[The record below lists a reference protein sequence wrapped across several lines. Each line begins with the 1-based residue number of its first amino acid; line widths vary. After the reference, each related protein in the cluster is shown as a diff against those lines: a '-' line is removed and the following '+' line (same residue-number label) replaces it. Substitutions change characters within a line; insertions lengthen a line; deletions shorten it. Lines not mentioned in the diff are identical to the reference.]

1 MRGHYGDHR
10 HQPCERPAYYTRAG
24 THYHL
29 TLRCCTFQHGRE
41 ETLLNGYRL
50 GRVFEDSEIK
60 IAKFRPICKNCRKNA
75 RYGTLPADG

>member
-24 THYHL
+24 TYYHL

-41 ETLLNGYRL
+41 DALLNGYRL
-50 GRVFEDSEIK
+50 GEVFDDS
-60 IAKFRPICKNCRKNA
+60 
-75 RYGTLPADG
+75 